1 MNTKEFT
8 AELARRIGRNTKETT
23 RLITAL
29 NEEIAA
35 QLNEQNQISIQGFG
49 IFETKKKLEHVVVNP
64 GTRQR
69 MLVPP
74 KIEIKFKPSALV
86 KDKVKEL

>member
-8 AELARRIGRNTKETT
+8 AELSRRIGRNTKETT
-23 RLITAL
+23 KLITAL

-35 QLNEQNQISIQGFG
+35 QLSEQNLVAIQGFG
-49 IFETKKKLEHVVVNP
+49 TFETKKKLEHVVVNP

-74 KIEIKFKPSALV
+74 KIEIKFKPSTLV

>member
-8 AELARRIGRNTKETT
+8 SELSRRIGRNVKETT
-23 RLITAL
+23 SLIKAL
-29 NEEIAA
+29 TDEIAS
-35 QLNEQNQISIQGFG
+35 QLSEGNNISIQSFG
-49 IFETKKKLEHVVVNP
+49 NFEVKKKLEHVVVNP

-74 KIEIKFKPSALV
+74 KMEIKFKPSPLV
-86 KDKVKEL
+86 KEKIN